1 MRNGET
7 ERKREKREGKPER
20 KTKKREREKAR
31 KRKKRKRERDSREK
45 EREGEKDGKQDRSTE
60 RHQKPAWVDIV
71 ATNITTAT
79 VPKPGV
85 PSSRPAFE
93 EKEGKEREKQK
104 KR

>member
-1 MRNGET
+1 VRNGET

-20 KTKKREREKAR
+20 KTKKR
-31 KRKKRKRERDSREK
+31 

-93 EKEGKEREKQK
+93 ERGGKEREKQK